1 MMRME
6 ELETLIE
13 STIMP
18 LSACS
23 VPLDETRGLQMA
35 TDLFAD
41 HDEPPFDRSAMD
53 GFAIA
58 EAALPGWFSIIGETL
73 PGAVAAETP
82 QEHQAL
88 RIFTGSALP
97 PKVQV
102 VMQEHVLEKE
112 GQILITALTHAGHV
126 RRRGSAK
133 KKGGLLIPSGTIV
146 SPAVISILAL
156 AGVVA
161 PLVIPRPRIA
171 HLTTGSEIIPVH
183 ALLSPGKIRNTNA
196 PLMRALVEESGASY
210 TTHHH
215 VDESLSYALLACK
228 DRAIQEADLL
238 FISGGASHGKHDH
251 TAELLERL
259 GFALIC
265 RKVNCR
271 PGKPFLLGI
280 RGSQVAIGLPGNP
293 VSHFVTFHLFV
304 RRVIHRLAGWSLP
317 LREEAIL
324 TEGTPLQS
332 HERETFWPAL
342 LNNCGVTPL
351 PWLDSGDLT
360 ALLKVNALIRI
371 PSSTIPSIGSSV
383 EIIRC
388 GTNRLQPTLHP

>member
-1 MMRME
+1 
-6 ELETLIE
+6 
-13 STIMP
+13 
-18 LSACS
+18 
-23 VPLDETRGLQMA
+23 
-35 TDLFAD
+35 
-41 HDEPPFDRSAMD
+41 
-53 GFAIA
+53 
-58 EAALPGWFSIIGETL
+58 
-73 PGAVAAETP
+73 
-82 QEHQAL
+82 
-88 RIFTGSALP
+88 
-97 PKVQV
+97 
-102 VMQEHVLEKE
+102 
-112 GQILITALTHAGHV
+112 
-126 RRRGSAK
+126 
-133 KKGGLLIPSGTIV
+133 
-146 SPAVISILAL
+146 
-156 AGVVA
+156 
-161 PLVIPRPRIA
+161 
-171 HLTTGSEIIPVH
+171 
-183 ALLSPGKIRNTNA
+183 
-196 PLMRALVEESGASY
+196 MRALVEESGASY